1 MEVSIAECT
10 KPEAFEP
17 LIAKAHDCIVEYIR
31 ETPSITLAKG
41 AFGIDAQLTLK
52 LEMLQHSGS
61 FKARGAFSRMLQNTL
76 PEAGVIAAS
85 GGNHGAAVAYA
96 ARKLGC
102 PAEIFVP
109 EISSLIKVQRLKDYG
124 ATVRVGGR
132 DYFDA
137 LAKSEERAAQ
147 TGGLVVHAFNQPEVI
162 AGQGTVALE
171 LEQQAPGLDTVLVSV
186 GGGGLIGGIA
196 AWYQGRCRVVG
207 VEPERCP
214 SLYAAI
220 ASNKPINVEVGG
232 ITADALGAR
241 RVGELMFA
249 IAQKYVEKV
258 VLVEEAAIVH
268 AQHLLWEELRVV
280 AEPASVVPLA
290 ALISG
295 RYQPAPGERIGVI
308 ICGANTDLS
317 KLGRSQP
324 ASGALGG

>member
-1 MEVSIAECT
+1 MN
-10 KPEAFEP
+10 PEDFKP
-17 LIAKAHDCIVEYIR
+17 LIAKAHGCIARHIR
-31 ETPSITLAKG
+31 ETPSITLARG
-41 AFGIDAQLTLK
+41 AFGIDAKLTLK

-61 FKARGAFSRMLQNTL
+61 FKARGAFSRMLQAAL

-96 ARKLGC
+96 ARKLGS

-109 EISSLIKVQRLKDYG
+109 EISSSTKVQRLKDYG

-137 LAKSEERAAQ
+137 LAKSEERAVQ

-171 LEQQAPGLDTVLVSV
+171 LEKQAPDLDTVLISV

-207 VEPERCP
+207 IEPERCP

-220 ASNKPINVEVGG
+220 ATNNPVDVEVGG

-258 VLVEEAAIVH
+258 VLVDEAAIIQ
-268 AQHLLWEELRVV
+268 AQQMLWEELRVV

-290 ALISG
+290 ALLSG
-295 RYQPAPGERIGVI
+295 RYQPAPGERIGLI

-317 KLGRSQP
+317 SLGRQSA
-324 ASGALGG
+324 ASEALGG